1 MNYLPLK
8 YFNQL
13 YNMLGIFINKTNY
26 SLFLQVIEMKGEIV
40 MYDIKGLVYGITV
53 SVYQR

>member
-1 MNYLPLK
+1 
-8 YFNQL
+8 
-13 YNMLGIFINKTNY
+13 MLGIFINKTNY